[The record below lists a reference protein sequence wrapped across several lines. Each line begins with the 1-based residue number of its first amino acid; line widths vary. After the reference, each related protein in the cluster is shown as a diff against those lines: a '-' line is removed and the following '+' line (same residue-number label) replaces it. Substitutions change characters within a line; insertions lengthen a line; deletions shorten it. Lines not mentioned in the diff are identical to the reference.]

1 MAANLPVRLRVLVPA
16 VENAIAGNAFRPG
29 DILPSR
35 KGITVEIGNTDAEG
49 RLILGDAL
57 AIPAL
62 NAICSQAAPRNEQ
75 GLVQGT
81 LGAVNSLAVIIGPFS
96 ASMVLGFVTA
106 PGAVLPLPGAWFLLS
121 AAFFLAGA
129 LIVRRKTPNLH
140 KTVT

>member
-1 MAANLPVRLRVLVPA
+1 VAGGFLLSSASLAAYGLATEAWMVFPL
-16 VENAIAGNAFRPG
+16 IA
-29 DILPSR
+29 LH
-35 KGITVEIGNTDAEG
+35 
-49 RLILGDAL
+49 ILGDAL